1 MKANAFLV
9 LGAFAWVLTACG
21 GGTNVT
27 PRAPGGNVPDT
38 TLGVGDS
45 FDVRVYGEEELSGK
59 YQVTGDGMID
69 FPFIGRVEVVGKE
82 PTRVAADIQAR
93 LREGGYLTNPQV
105 SVLVTAYSSKQVSV
119 MGAVSKPGVFPLT
132 NGLTVVHALS
142 LAGGLTSLASGN
154 DVIVSRRV
162 EGKIERYRV
171 PVDDVTEGRAND
183 FPLQAGDIIY
193 VPQRVF

>member
-1 MKANAFLV
+1 MRPVFASIAALLLLV
-9 LGAFAWVLTACG
+9 ACG
-21 GGTNVT
+21 GSNHVT
-27 PRAPGGNVPDT
+27 PRAPGDSAPDT

-82 PTRVAADIQAR
+82 PTQVAADIQTR
-93 LREGGYLTNPQV
+93 LKEGGYLTNPQV
-105 SVLVTAYSSKQVSV
+105 SVLVTDYSSKHVSV
-119 MGAVSKPGVFPLT
+119 MGAVAKPGIFPLT

-142 LAGGLTSLASGN
+142 LAGGLTAIASGN
-154 DVIVSRRV
+154 DVIVSRRIRGV
-162 EGKIERYRV
+162 IQRFRV
-171 PVDDVTEGRAND
+171 PVDDVTEGRADD